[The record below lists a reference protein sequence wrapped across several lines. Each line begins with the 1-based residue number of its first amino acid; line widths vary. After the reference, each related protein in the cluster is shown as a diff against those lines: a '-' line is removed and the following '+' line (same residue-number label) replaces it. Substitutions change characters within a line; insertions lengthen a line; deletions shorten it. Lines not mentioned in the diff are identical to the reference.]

1 MAMTIKA
8 YFEGE
13 KIKIIAQIV
22 DSSYVYHNSEV
33 VVYSV
38 PIVLY
43 KNVSN
48 PIKIQ
53 CLNSDQK
60 RVDVSNIAIQLGV
73 FECNSENELIN
84 IAASNVDSAN
94 GVIEATLTSSQL
106 SPLSFKDYEIA
117 LIGTDQNS
125 NVYPIYIDDNYGS
138 RLKATLKKGPVLAYG
153 DPIPVTFLD
162 SVGIGVV
169 SNSIDLTNRPQ
180 NSSLAT
186 LCANLQAYTGNII
199 ASGSLTTTPFST
211 DWANISSQ
219 YYSNVSGYVFQSVLG
234 KFAEIRFILDSADP
248 TANGNVSP
256 STFVTNANIR
266 I

>member
-1 MAMTIKA
+1 MQTIKA
-8 YFEGE
+8 YFEDE
-13 KIKIIAQIV
+13 NIKITAQVV
-22 DSSYVYHNSEV
+22 DSSYVHHNSEV

-38 PIVLY
+38 PITIY
-43 KNVSN
+43 KNVNN

-60 RVDVSNIAIQLGV
+60 RINVANVSIQLGV

-84 IAASNVDSAN
+84 ITASNIDAAN
-94 GVIEATLTSSQL
+94 GVVETTLTPSQL
-106 SPLSFKDYEIA
+106 SPLSFGDYEIA

-138 RLKATLKKGPVLAYG
+138 RLKATLKKGPILAYG

-162 SVGIGVV
+162 TVGIGVV

-186 LCANLQAYTGNII
+186 LCANLQTYTGNII
-199 ASGSLTTTPFST
+199 ASGSLTTTPANT

-219 YYSNVSGYVFQSVLG
+219 YYSNVSGYVFQSVSG
-234 KFAEIRFILDSADP
+234 KFVEIRFILDSADP
-248 TANGNVSP
+248 TGNGNVIISN
-256 STFVTNANIR
+256 FITNANIR